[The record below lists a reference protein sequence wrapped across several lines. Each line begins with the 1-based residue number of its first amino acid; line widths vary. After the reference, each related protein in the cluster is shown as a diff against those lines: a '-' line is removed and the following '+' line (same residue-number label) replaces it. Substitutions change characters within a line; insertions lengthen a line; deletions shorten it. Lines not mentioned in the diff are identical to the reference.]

1 MPHKRCKTS
10 KSRRLH
16 LEVSYLHTIIRE
28 VFYLLI
34 QFRVLQ
40 WQTKLTSLWSEESS
54 TSNRNTTYHI
64 ICSDSVKQFLI
75 STSYVWI
82 SQLRIPFNL
91 LLEFRFKLKVRSLI
105 TPCIEVQQ
113 TIKTNTLGRRNISTN
128 RCVRLQS
135 TTSTDSYECQLA
147 QLLILCTCLEI
158 NISKRI

>member
-16 LEVSYLHTIIRE
+16 LEVGYLHTIIRE

-64 ICSDSVKQFLI
+64 ISCNSIKQLFI
-75 STSYVWI
+75 STSHVWI

-91 LLEFRFKLKVRSLI
+91 LLKLRFKLKVRSLI
-105 TPCIEVQQ
+105 ATCIKVQQ
-113 TIKTNTLGRRNISTN
+113 TIKTNTLSRRNVSTN
-128 RCVRLQS
+128 RSVRLQS
-135 TTSTDSYECQLA
+135 STSTDSYECQLT

-158 NISKRI
+158 DISKRI